1 MPCRGHERLRLE
13 ADPPGGAQRR
23 SRGSAPA
30 FDADPFG
37 GDTVGGD
44 PVGRDPVGADRR
56 GLMTDRDREPALD
69 PAAIQQLLDMT
80 GGDAAFLEELLQSF
94 LDGAEAAVAELRR
107 AAVVGSAEDV

>member
-30 FDADPFG
+30 FDADP
-37 GDTVGGD
+37 
-44 PVGRDPVGADRR
+44 VGAERR
-56 GLMTDRDREPALD
+56 GLMTDRDRESALD

-94 LDGAEAAVAELRR
+94 LDGADAAVAELRR
-107 AAVVGSAEDV
+107 AAVVGSAEDVVRPAH